1 MTMASSKDGRVRMMS
16 ITRMMTMPV
25 APPMKPA
32 TSPSIVPTRIDT
44 ATTAT
49 PIDSDSRAPWIRRER
64 MSAADRVGAERVG
77 ERPALLPE
85 RGLEEGRVVG
95 EVRRMR
101 RDHVGK
107 DRHQEHRDDDRQP
120 DHRALVGA
128 KARPE
133 LGERVRRAGRGR
145 RGGGGV
151 EKLGAHQRACR
162 MRGLTR
168 P

>member
-64 MSAADRVGAERVG
+64 MS
-77 ERPALLPE
+77 RPIASVPS
-85 RGLEEGRVVG
+85 G
-95 EVRRMR
+95 
-101 RDHVGK
+101 
-107 DRHQEHRDDDRQP
+107 
-120 DHRALVGA
+120 
-128 KARPE
+128 
-133 LGERVRRAGRGR
+133 
-145 RGGGGV
+145 
-151 EKLGAHQRACR
+151 
-162 MRGLTR
+162 
-168 P
+168 